1 MSNRTRLPL
10 GDYYQLLLRHGLL
23 ADAAPLAADLTH
35 PVSLVSCDSKL
46 VIPNTLFV
54 CKGVKFKEEYLRSA
68 MEQGAFAY
76 VSEREYP
83 AVPLPCIRVTDIRQA
98 MGLLADRAYGHPSGA
113 LRITGITGTKG
124 KTTTAYYIKSIVD
137 AWLAGQ
143 GHRESALL
151 STIVTD
157 DGVERRPAK
166 LTTPEPLDL
175 QRHLWNAVSAGADY
189 LTMEVSSQA
198 LKYGRVI
205 GVELACAVFLNI
217 GEDHIS
223 PVEHPDLEDYLNSKL
238 LIFQQARSACVC
250 LDCDHVERVR
260 AAAAAC
266 PRVVTFSQK
275 FPSADVYGSQVR
287 KEGEKIAFHV
297 RTPRYER
304 ELAISTPGLFNVENA
319 LAAVAVAEAYGIPAD
334 VVAGGLVRAFV
345 PGRMEHYVS
354 ADGQISVIVDYSH
367 NGMSL
372 QNALRSV
379 RAEYPGRE
387 LTVLFGC
394 TGGKGIDRREGMG
407 NAAGEWADRII
418 LTEDDPGPEEVEAIC
433 ADIGVFLAAHGK
445 DYTVIPNREAAV
457 ETAILGARRPAVV
470 LLAGKGCEEAQK
482 RKNGPEPCI
491 PDGTPGP
498 AGAGQ
503 VQCWI
508 SGSQPPELPPGA
520 WPSGGCFRF
529 CPPVPGEGET
539 LCPAPETVLVAG
551 LPLLRRGA
559 AGQPVPLRPGED
571 YHRCSPRRLNT
582 VCDALR
588 RKYPGIV
595 CPRRRQLPLPGG
607 RPPWLAGIGLRG
619 KTAC

>member
-23 ADAAPLAADLTH
+23 ADAAPLAAGLTH

-137 AWLAGQ
+137 TWLAAQ

-157 DGVERRPAK
+157 DGLERKPAK

-175 QRHLWNAVSAGADY
+175 QRHLSNAVTAGADY

-205 GVELACAVFLNI
+205 GVDLSCAVFLNI

-223 PVEHPDLEDYLNSKL
+223 PVEHPDLEDYLQSKL
-238 LIFQQARSACVC
+238 LIFRQAKTACISM
-250 LDCDHVERVR
+250 DCDHAPEVAQ
-260 AAAAAC
+260 AAARC
-266 PRVVTFSQK
+266 EKIITFSQK
-275 FPSADVYGSQVR
+275 DPAAVVYGTNVR
-287 KEGEKIAFHV
+287 KEGNKIAFHV
-297 RTPRYER
+297 RTPRYEG
-304 ELAISTPGLFNVENA
+304 EMAISTPGLFNVENA
-319 LAAVAVAEAYGIPAD
+319 LAAVAVAEAYGISREA
-334 VVAGGLVRAFV
+334 VEEGLEKAFV

-354 ADGQISVIVDYSH
+354 ADNQISVIVDYSH

-372 QNALRSV
+372 QNALQTHGLPDV
-379 RAEYPGRE
+379 GHPQAGQGH
-387 LTVLFGC
+387 V
-394 TGGKGIDRREGMG
+394 GIGS
-407 NAAGEWADRII
+407 
-418 LTEDDPGPEEVEAIC
+418 L
-433 ADIGVFLAAHGK
+433 ADIHEGPLVHGLAQ
-445 DYTVIPNREAAV
+445 
-457 ETAILGARRPAVV
+457 VV
-470 LLAGKGCEEAQK
+470 LLEL
-482 RKNGPEPCI
+482 GPFANKE
-491 PDGTPGP
+491 
-498 AGAGQ
+498 GAGDHHLGVTGHQ
-503 VQCWI
+503 SHGGSQI
-508 SGSQPPELPPGA
+508 SGDGSLVGQQVMAQQQLHIVAQRAAEIGHSHSPPETDRADVSIG
-520 WPSGGCFRF
+520 
-529 CPPVPGEGET
+529 
-539 LCPAPETVLVAG
+539 
-551 LPLLRRGA
+551 PLLIPSA
-559 AGQPVPLRPGED
+559 A
-571 YHRCSPRRLNT
+571 CS
-582 VCDALR
+582 
-588 RKYPGIV
+588 
-595 CPRRRQLPLPGG
+595 RRR
-607 RPPWLAGIGLRG
+607 
-619 KTAC
+619 

>member
-1 MSNRTRLPL
+1 MNPYVQPNPSALWGTIISC
-10 GDYYQLLLRHGLL
+10 LLRHGLL

-54 CKGVKFKEEYLRSA
+54 CKGVEFKEEYLRSA

-124 KTTTAYYIKSIVD
+124 KTTTAYYLKSIVD

-238 LIFQQARSACVC
+238 LIFQQARSACVN
-250 LDCDHVERVR
+250 LDSDHAERVLA

-266 PRVVTFSQK
+266 RRVVTFSQQVPLRRRVRLPGAQGGGRRSPSMCAPPAMSGSWP
-275 FPSADVYGSQVR
+275 FPHRACSMW
-287 KEGEKIAFHV
+287 K
-297 RTPRYER
+297 TPWPPWRR
-304 ELAISTPGLFNVENA
+304 
-319 LAAVAVAEAYGIPAD
+319 AEAYGIPPDAVAD
-334 VVAGGLVRAFV
+334 GLVRAFV
-345 PGRMEHYVS
+345 PGRMEHYIS

-372 QNALRSV
+372 ENALRSV
-379 RAEYPGRE
+379 RAGVPRPGA
-387 LTVLFGC
+387 
-394 TGGKGIDRREGMG
+394 DRPLRLHRRQGTSTAG
-407 NAAGEWADRII
+407 RAWAAPPASWADRII
-418 LTEDDPGPEEVEAIC
+418 LTEDDPGPEEVE
-433 ADIGVFLAAHGK
+433 
-445 DYTVIPNREAAV
+445 DYLRRYRRVY
-457 ETAILGARRPAVV
+457 RRPR
-470 LLAGKGCEEAQK
+470 Q
-482 RKNGPEPCI
+482 GP
-491 PDGTPGP
+491 TP
-498 AGAGQ
+498 
-503 VQCWI
+503 
-508 SGSQPPELPPGA
+508 
-520 WPSGGCFRF
+520 
-529 CPPVPGEGET
+529 
-539 LCPAPETVLVAG
+539 
-551 LPLLRRGA
+551 
-559 AGQPVPLRPGED
+559 
-571 YHRCSPRRLNT
+571 
-582 VCDALR
+582 
-588 RKYPGIV
+588 
-595 CPRRRQLPLPGG
+595 
-607 RPPWLAGIGLRG
+607 
-619 KTAC
+619 

>member
-23 ADAAPLAADLTH
+23 ADAAPLTADLTH

-83 AVPLPCIRVTDIRQA
+83 AVPLPCIRVTDIRKA

-143 GHRESALL
+143 GHRESTLL

-275 FPSADVYGSQVR
+275 VPSADVYGSQVR

-491 PDGTPGP
+491 PDGTLARRALDKYN
-498 AGAGQ
+498 AG
-503 VQCWI
+503 
-508 SGSQPPELPPGA
+508 
-520 WPSGGCFRF
+520 
-529 CPPVPGEGET
+529 
-539 LCPAPETVLVAG
+539 
-551 LPLLRRGA
+551 
-559 AGQPVPLRPGED
+559 
-571 YHRCSPRRLNT
+571 
-582 VCDALR
+582 
-588 RKYPGIV
+588 
-595 CPRRRQLPLPGG
+595 
-607 RPPWLAGIGLRG
+607 
-619 KTAC
+619 

>member
-23 ADAAPLAADLTH
+23 ADAAPLTADLTH

-83 AVPLPCIRVTDIRQA
+83 AVPLPCIRVTDIRKA

-275 FPSADVYGSQVR
+275 FSQVR

-491 PDGTPGP
+491 PDGTLARRALDKYN
-498 AGAGQ
+498 AG
-503 VQCWI
+503 
-508 SGSQPPELPPGA
+508 
-520 WPSGGCFRF
+520 
-529 CPPVPGEGET
+529 
-539 LCPAPETVLVAG
+539 
-551 LPLLRRGA
+551 
-559 AGQPVPLRPGED
+559 
-571 YHRCSPRRLNT
+571 
-582 VCDALR
+582 
-588 RKYPGIV
+588 
-595 CPRRRQLPLPGG
+595 
-607 RPPWLAGIGLRG
+607 
-619 KTAC
+619 

>member
-23 ADAAPLAADLTH
+23 ADAAPLTADLTH

-205 GVELACAVFLNI
+205 GVELA
-217 GEDHIS
+217 S
-223 PVEHPDLEDYLNSKL
+223 S
-238 LIFQQARSACVC
+238 R
-250 LDCDHVERVR
+250 
-260 AAAAAC
+260 
-266 PRVVTFSQK
+266 
-275 FPSADVYGSQVR
+275 
-287 KEGEKIAFHV
+287 
-297 RTPRYER
+297 
-304 ELAISTPGLFNVENA
+304 PGA
-319 LAAVAVAEAYGIPAD
+319 P
-334 VVAGGLVRAFV
+334 
-345 PGRMEHYVS
+345 VS
-354 ADGQISVIVDYSH
+354 AWTATMWS
-367 NGMSL
+367 
-372 QNALRSV
+372 
-379 RAEYPGRE
+379 
-387 LTVLFGC
+387 GC
-394 TGGKGIDRREGMG
+394 
-407 NAAGEWADRII
+407 A
-418 LTEDDPGPEEVEAIC
+418 P
-433 ADIGVFLAAHGK
+433 
-445 DYTVIPNREAAV
+445 
-457 ETAILGARRPAVV
+457 RRP
-470 LLAGKGCEEAQK
+470 
-482 RKNGPEPCI
+482 
-491 PDGTPGP
+491 
-498 AGAGQ
+498 
-503 VQCWI
+503 
-508 SGSQPPELPPGA
+508 
-520 WPSGGCFRF
+520 
-529 CPPVPGEGET
+529 
-539 LCPAPETVLVAG
+539 PAPG
-551 LPLLRRGA
+551 
-559 AGQPVPLRPGED
+559 
-571 YHRCSPRRLNT
+571 
-582 VCDALR
+582 
-588 RKYPGIV
+588 
-595 CPRRRQLPLPGG
+595 
-607 RPPWLAGIGLRG
+607 W
-619 KTAC
+619 

>member
-1 MSNRTRLPL
+1 M
-10 GDYYQLLLRHGLL
+10 
-23 ADAAPLAADLTH
+23 
-35 PVSLVSCDSKL
+35 SLVSCDSKL

-54 CKGVKFKEEYLRSA
+54 CKGVKFKEEYLCSA

-379 RAEYPGRE
+379 RPGYSARTGADRPLRLHRRQGHRPPGGHGQRRRRVGRPDYPHRGRPRPRGGGGHLRRYRRVSRRPRQGLHRDPQPGGGGGDRHPGR
-387 LTVLFGC
+387 
-394 TGGKGIDRREGMG
+394 
-407 NAAGEWADRII
+407 
-418 LTEDDPGPEEVEAIC
+418 P
-433 ADIGVFLAAHGK
+433 
-445 DYTVIPNREAAV
+445 
-457 ETAILGARRPAVV
+457 
-470 LLAGKGCEEAQK
+470 
-482 RKNGPEPCI
+482 
-491 PDGTPGP
+491 
-498 AGAGQ
+498 
-503 VQCWI
+503 
-508 SGSQPPELPPGA
+508 PPG
-520 WPSGGCFRF
+520 G
-529 CPPVPGEGET
+529 
-539 LCPAPETVLVAG
+539 
-551 LPLLRRGA
+551 GA
-559 AGQPVPLRPGED
+559 AGGQGV
-571 YHRCSPRRLNT
+571 
-582 VCDALR
+582 
-588 RKYPGIV
+588 
-595 CPRRRQLPLPGG
+595 
-607 RPPWLAGIGLRG
+607 
-619 KTAC
+619 

>member
-23 ADAAPLAADLTH
+23 ADAAPLTADLTH

-83 AVPLPCIRVTDIRQA
+83 AVPLPCIRVTDIRKA

-275 FPSADVYGSQVR
+275 FPSADVYGSQAR
-287 KEGEKIAFHV
+287 KEALWEKIAFHV

-491 PDGTPGP
+491 PDGTLARRALDKYN
-498 AGAGQ
+498 AG
-503 VQCWI
+503 
-508 SGSQPPELPPGA
+508 
-520 WPSGGCFRF
+520 
-529 CPPVPGEGET
+529 
-539 LCPAPETVLVAG
+539 
-551 LPLLRRGA
+551 
-559 AGQPVPLRPGED
+559 
-571 YHRCSPRRLNT
+571 
-582 VCDALR
+582 
-588 RKYPGIV
+588 
-595 CPRRRQLPLPGG
+595 
-607 RPPWLAGIGLRG
+607 
-619 KTAC
+619 

>member
-23 ADAAPLAADLTH
+23 ADAAPLTADLTH

-83 AVPLPCIRVTDIRQA
+83 AVPLPCIRVTDIRKA

-334 VVAGGLVRAFV
+334 VVAAGLERAFV

-418 LTEDDPGPEEVEAIC
+418 LTEDDPRPRGGGGHLRRHRCVPRRPRQGLHRDPQPGGGGGDRHPGRPPPGGGAAGGQGMRGGPEAEER
-433 ADIGVFLAAHGK
+433 
-445 DYTVIPNREAAV
+445 PRAV
-457 ETAILGARRPAVV
+457 HPGRDA
-470 LLAGKGCEEAQK
+470 
-482 RKNGPEPCI
+482 
-491 PDGTPGP
+491 GP

-508 SGSQPPELPPGA
+508 SGSQPPGPPPGAA
-520 WPSGGCFRF
+520 WPSGGCSRF
-529 CPPVPGEGET
+529 CPPMPGRRWK
-539 LCPAPETVLVAG
+539 PSAPLQR
-551 LPLLRRGA
+551 LSWW
-559 AGQPVPLRPGED
+559 RP
-571 YHRCSPRRLNT
+571 SPT
-582 VCDALR
+582 T
-588 RKYPGIV
+588 PGSGRAT
-595 CPRRRQLPLPGG
+595 CLSTPGG
-607 RPPWLAGIGLRG
+607 RTTTGWSPGG
-619 KTAC
+619 